1 MITLENTLLKKYSE
15 VVVENHKYIDNLIRC
30 SLSNVKNGMQ
40 AFLNGFFT
48 NDVLKDLMNYLQ
60 KKCPEIEVID
70 SFIAF
75 SPNFKSHDIAVRIF
89 LKKEIYT
96 EWENAEYI
104 AVNAEFNKI
113 NDYVCSKISIFL
125 SKKI

>member
-1 MITLENTLLKKYSE
+1 MENTLLKKYSE

-30 SLSNVKNGMQ
+30 SLSTVKNGMQ
-40 AFLNGFFT
+40 AFLNGYFT
-48 NDVLKDLMNYLQ
+48 NDILKDLMNYLQ
-60 KKCPEIEVID
+60 KECPEIEVID

-96 EWENAEYI
+96 EWENAECI

-113 NDYVCSKISIFL
+113 NDYVCSKIPIFL

>member
-1 MITLENTLLKKYSE
+1 MENTLLKKYSE